1 MPRLSLGLGVQTIR
15 KVGGGAAPSGI
26 PVATTS
32 DILVVDTSGYGWDGS
47 YEKESSTLYRNSA
60 NQDQVIL
67 WNGSEWSLYDEDF
80 TEQVFPVPPSTNINY
95 IADTGWP
102 AQTLAPN

>member
-1 MPRLSLGLGVQTIR
+1 MPRLSLGLGAQNIR
-15 KVGGGAAPSGI
+15 KVGGAAPSGI

-47 YEKESSTLYRNSA
+47 YEKESSTLYRNGA
-60 NQDQVIL
+60 NSYQVIF
-67 WNGSEWSLYDEDF
+67 WDGSGWSLYDEDSSAR
-80 TEQVFPVPPSTNINY
+80 VFPVPPSTDINY

-102 AQTLAPN
+102 AQTLAPI